1 MQQGEDATVDTVTSA
16 LPVEDEVSDAEKRS
30 ALWLTNGS
38 HAVNHFQN
46 GIVSFMYVDIMKE
59 FGIGYVELG
68 ILVAVRNAIGSILQG
83 SFGLITPFARKTRL
97 LGLGN
102 IIMGI
107 GVAISGFAGSFFA
120 FGAGRTVVEAGSAA
134 QHPVGASFLAG
145 HFPKNRGTILS
156 LNVSFAGIGGFAAPL
171 LAPLMVVALGWRQT
185 LLIMSILSVI
195 IGIGYLIL
203 SRLYPRSPV
212 DQANSQSGT
221 SSKGKLKEGLRNYKI
236 VLRNRNM
243 LVVSSVMMVGAAG
256 RGGGINDTYL
266 IPHLVKDLGLVL
278 GVAGLAKAAQQ
289 AGGIVGPIGFGWLSD
304 RISRKR
310 VLQASLLLSAIG
322 SWVVAWMGPSL
333 IPLFISLFIY
343 GVFTHSRMTLT
354 QALIA
359 DSVEESERDAAFS
372 AFFLIGFI
380 SVPIWGITTGVMME
394 FFGFSVAF
402 SVIAFTY
409 IIGMFLM
416 SFVQE
421 NPRVPA

>member
-1 MQQGEDATVDTVTSA
+1 
-16 LPVEDEVSDAEKRS
+16 
-30 ALWLTNGS
+30 
-38 HAVNHFQN
+38 
-46 GIVSFMYVDIMKE
+46 
-59 FGIGYVELG
+59 
-68 ILVAVRNAIGSILQG
+68 
-83 SFGLITPFARKTRL
+83 
-97 LGLGN
+97 
-102 IIMGI
+102 
-107 GVAISGFAGSFFA
+107 
-120 FGAGRTVVEAGSAA
+120 
-134 QHPVGASFLAG
+134 
-145 HFPKNRGTILS
+145 
-156 LNVSFAGIGGFAAPL
+156 

-421 NPRVPA
+421 KPRVPA

>member
-1 MQQGEDATVDTVTSA
+1 MQQSESARDPSTRLEQEEDGIA
-16 LPVEDEVSDAEKRS
+16 LAERRS
-30 ALWLTNGS
+30 ALWLSNGS
-38 HAVNHFQN
+38 HSVNHFQN

-83 SFGLITPFARKTRL
+83 SFGFITPFARKTRL

-107 GVAISGFAGSFFA
+107 GVAISGAAGSFFG
-120 FGAGRTVVEAGSAA
+120 FGAGRAVVEAGSAA
-134 QHPVGASFLAG
+134 QHPVGASYLAG
-145 HFPKNRGTILS
+145 YFPKNRGTILS

-171 LAPLMVVALGWRQT
+171 LAPLMIVALGWRQT
-185 LLIMSILSVI
+185 LLIMSVLSVV
-195 IGIGYLIL
+195 IGIAYLIL
-203 SRLYPRSPV
+203 GRVYPKSPV
-212 DQANSQSGT
+212 DRANTQSGT
-221 SSKGKLKEGLRNYKI
+221 SSKGKLKEGFENYKI

-266 IPHLVKDLGLVL
+266 IPHLVNDLGLVL

-289 AGGIVGPIGFGWLSD
+289 LGGIVGPIGFGWLSD

-310 VLQASLLLSAIG
+310 VIQASLILSAIG
-322 SWVVAWMGPSL
+322 SWVVAWQGPSL
-333 IPLFISLFIY
+333 IPLFISLFVY

-359 DSVEESERDAAFS
+359 DSVEENERDAAFS

-409 IIGMFLM
+409 IIGMLLM

-421 NPRVPA
+421 KPRERT

>member
-1 MQQGEDATVDTVTSA
+1 MEQTDDTQSPEETA
-16 LPVEDEVSDAEKRS
+16 LEEVSVAERRS
-30 ALWLTNGS
+30 ALWLSNAS
-38 HAVNHFQN
+38 HSVNHFQN
-46 GIVSFMYVDIMKE
+46 GIVSVMYPSIMKE
-59 FGIGYVELG
+59 FGISYVELG
-68 ILVAVRNAIGSILQG
+68 ILVAIRNAIGSLLQG
-83 SFGLITPFARKTRL
+83 SFGFITPFARKTRL

-102 IIMGI
+102 IIMGA
-107 GVAISGFAGSFFA
+107 GVAISGAAGSFAGFV
-120 FGAGRTVVEAGSAA
+120 AGRSVVEAGSAA
-134 QHPVGASFLAG
+134 QHPVGASYLAG
-145 HFPKNRGTILS
+145 YFPKNRGTILS

-171 LAPLMVVALGWRQT
+171 LGPLLVVWLGWRQT
-185 LLIMSILSVI
+185 LLYMAILSVV
-195 IGIGYLIL
+195 IGVAYLVL
-203 SRLYPRSPV
+203 GRLHPHSPI
-212 DQANSQSGT
+212 DKPNTSGAT
-221 SSKGKLKEGLRNYKI
+221 DSKGKLKEGFRNYKI
-236 VLRNRNM
+236 VLHNRNM

-266 IPHLVKDLGLVL
+266 IPHLVNDLGLVL

-289 AGGIVGPIGFGWLSD
+289 LGGIVGPVGFGWLSD

-310 VLQASLLLSAIG
+310 VIQASLILSAIG

-333 IPLFISLFIY
+333 IPLFISLFVY

-380 SVPIWGITTGVMME
+380 SVPVWGITTGIMME
-394 FFGFSVAF
+394 FWGFSVAF

-421 NPRVPA
+421 KPRVRA